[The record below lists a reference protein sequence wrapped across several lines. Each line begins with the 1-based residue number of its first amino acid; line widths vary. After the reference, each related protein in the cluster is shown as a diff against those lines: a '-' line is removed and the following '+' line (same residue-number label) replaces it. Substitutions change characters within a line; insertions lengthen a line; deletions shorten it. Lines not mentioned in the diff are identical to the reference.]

1 MVGEDGR
8 VGIRSSEFGQS
19 DPNIW
24 HRPSASETARLLAA
38 EDTQQVDRATSARK

>member
-1 MVGEDGR
+1 MVVVGEDGR

-24 HRPSASETARLLAA
+24 HRPSASETAHSMTDSLMDCISNGSL
-38 EDTQQVDRATSARK
+38 